1 MEKQKNGE
9 LSRMFGY
16 AGKFHV
22 LTVLGCVLSGI
33 STILSMLPFV
43 CIWLVIHDLI
53 QAFAAGDISLATG
66 SAHYAW
72 MAVVFAA
79 ASILIYFIALNCT
92 HLAAFRT
99 ATNMRKSAIHHIV
112 TLPLGYFSQNA
123 SGRLRNIIDDNAG
136 LTEGFLA
143 HQLPDLTGAAVMP
156 VAVIILIFLFDWR
169 LGICCL
175 IPMGISV
182 IFLKQMMGGDNAQF
196 MGKYMTALETMNK
209 EAVEYIRGIP
219 VVKVFQQTIYSF
231 KNFHAAIEEYEK
243 FASGY
248 ALKCRI
254 PLTGF
259 TVTLNGTFVLL
270 IPVAMFILSGVSGQA
285 AYENVVLDFLFYSL
299 FTPVCATMMNRIM
312 FASEQLM
319 AAKSAVSRVDE
330 ILQEKPLK
338 EPEHPLIPADASIV
352 FSDVSFAYP
361 GAKEKALDHISFE
374 VPAGKTVAL
383 VGASGSGKS
392 TAASLIP
399 RFYDVQSGSVT
410 IGGVDVRN
418 IEKQELM
425 KRVAFV
431 FQNTCLFKD
440 TLLNNIKAARP
451 DATREEVLKAADE
464 AQCKDI
470 IDRLPDGLDTLVG
483 TGGTY
488 LSGGENQRIALA
500 RAILK
505 DAPIIVLDE
514 ATAFADA
521 ENEHQIQLAF
531 ERLTQNKTVM
541 MIAHRLSTI
550 QDADLILVFKEGQIA
565 ERGTHEE
572 LVALM
577 VFILLCGRI
586 TRPRL
591 PGRSERRMSS
601 MIKALKKK
609 YALSDQGA
617 KDLLKGIV
625 YSVLANISL
634 MFPVI
639 LLAIVLNQ
647 LLAPV
652 LGACAPEISAA
663 VYTVIGIVILAVV
676 FIFHY
681 CQYTATYLGTY
692 DESAR
697 RRIGLAEKLRTLPL
711 TFFHQRDL
719 ADLTSTIMGDCAN
732 FEHAF
737 SHTVPQFFGAVISTG
752 IVCIGLL
759 IFNWQMGLALLWV
772 APISFAIVILSRKWQ
787 EKLSKKHMNARLEL
801 AEGIQECLET
811 VQDIKA
817 CNQEEDYLRKLDAKM
832 DAAEKAQI
840 SSEMTTASLLT
851 TGQMFLRLGLATV
864 IVVGNSL
871 VVSGDTSLFT
881 YILFLIAA
889 SRLYDPLSGAMS
901 NMAELFSV
909 QLQVNRLKEI
919 EEYPEETGEKN
930 IHTNGYDITF
940 DHVQFSYEKGK
951 PVLRDVSFTAKQG
964 QVTALV
970 GPSGGGKSTVAKL
983 AAKFYPLDGGRI
995 LLGGTDIAPLNSTM
1009 LMKNFSI
1016 VFQDVVLFNNTI
1028 MENIRVG
1035 KKDATDEEVIAAA
1048 KAAQCD
1054 EFISKLSDGYQTV
1067 IGENGSTLSGGECQ
1081 RLSIARALL
1090 KDAPVIL
1097 LDEATASLDVDNET
1111 EIQNAISRLVKGK
1124 TVLIIAHR
1132 MRTVEAADNIVVL
1145 SDGIVVENGTHEEL
1159 MKENGLYHRLVDLQ
1173 TASANWKLSV

>member
-43 CIWLVIHDLI
+43 CIWLVIRDLI

-143 HQLPDLTGAAVMP
+143 HQLPDLTGAADMP
-156 VAVIILIFLFDWR
+156 VAVVILIFLFDWR

-374 VPAGKTVAL
+374 VPTGKTVAL

-505 DAPIIVLDE
+505 DAPIILLDE

-572 LVALM
+572 LVALNG
-577 VFILLCGRI
+577 IY
-586 TRPRL
+586 
-591 PGRSERRMSS
+591 SS
-601 MIKALKKK
+601 MW
-609 YALSDQGA
+609 
-617 KDLLKGIV
+617 KD
-625 YSVLANISL
+625 Y
-634 MFPVI
+634 
-639 LLAIVLNQ
+639 Q
-647 LLAPV
+647 
-652 LGACAPEISAA
+652 
-663 VYTVIGIVILAVV
+663 
-676 FIFHY
+676 
-681 CQYTATYLGTY
+681 
-692 DESAR
+692 
-697 RRIGLAEKLRTLPL
+697 
-711 TFFHQRDL
+711 
-719 ADLTSTIMGDCAN
+719 TS
-732 FEHAF
+732 
-737 SHTVPQFFGAVISTG
+737 
-752 IVCIGLL
+752 
-759 IFNWQMGLALLWV
+759 
-772 APISFAIVILSRKWQ
+772 
-787 EKLSKKHMNARLEL
+787 
-801 AEGIQECLET
+801 
-811 VQDIKA
+811 
-817 CNQEEDYLRKLDAKM
+817 
-832 DAAEKAQI
+832 
-840 SSEMTTASLLT
+840 
-851 TGQMFLRLGLATV
+851 
-864 IVVGNSL
+864 
-871 VVSGDTSLFT
+871 
-881 YILFLIAA
+881 IAW
-889 SRLYDPLSGAMS
+889 
-901 NMAELFSV
+901 
-909 QLQVNRLKEI
+909 K
-919 EEYPEETGEKN
+919 
-930 IHTNGYDITF
+930 
-940 DHVQFSYEKGK
+940 
-951 PVLRDVSFTAKQG
+951 
-964 QVTALV
+964 
-970 GPSGGGKSTVAKL
+970 
-983 AAKFYPLDGGRI
+983 
-995 LLGGTDIAPLNSTM
+995 
-1009 LMKNFSI
+1009 
-1016 VFQDVVLFNNTI
+1016 
-1028 MENIRVG
+1028 VG
-1035 KKDATDEEVIAAA
+1035 KEDE
-1048 KAAQCD
+1048 QHD
-1054 EFISKLSDGYQTV
+1054 
-1067 IGENGSTLSGGECQ
+1067 
-1081 RLSIARALL
+1081 
-1090 KDAPVIL
+1090 
-1097 LDEATASLDVDNET
+1097 
-1111 EIQNAISRLVKGK
+1111 
-1124 TVLIIAHR
+1124 
-1132 MRTVEAADNIVVL
+1132 
-1145 SDGIVVENGTHEEL
+1145 
-1159 MKENGLYHRLVDLQ
+1159 
-1173 TASANWKLSV
+1173 

>member
-43 CIWLVIHDLI
+43 CIWLVIRDLI

-374 VPAGKTVAL
+374 VPTGKTVAL

-652 LGACAPEISAA
+652 LGASAPEISAA

-752 IVCIGLL
+752 IICIGLL

-1145 SDGIVVENGTHEEL
+1145 SDGIVAENGTHEEL
-1159 MKENGLYHRLVDLQ
+1159 MKENGLYHRMVDLQ

>member
-1 MEKQKNGE
+1 MEWQEQLNDFMIIGGLAVSNPPIIAKGALLMEKQKSGE
-9 LSRMFGY
+9 LSRMFSY
-16 AGKFHV
+16 AGNFHI
-22 LTVLGCVLSGI
+22 LTILGCILSGI

-43 CIWLVIHDLI
+43 CIWLVIRDLI
-53 QAFAAGDISLATG
+53 QAFAAGDIFLATE
-66 SAHYAW
+66 STHYAW
-72 MAVVFAA
+72 MAVAFAV

-123 SGRLRNIIDDNAG
+123 SGRLRKIIDDNAG

-156 VAVIILIFLFDWR
+156 FAVIVLIFLFDWR

-196 MGKYMTALETMNK
+196 MSKYMTALETMNK

-270 IPVAMFILSGVSGQA
+270 IPVAMFILSGISGQA
-285 AYENVVLDFLFYSL
+285 AYENIVLDFLFYSL

-338 EPEHPLIPADASIV
+338 EPEHPMIPTDASIV

-410 IGGVDVRN
+410 VGGVDVRN
-418 IEKQELM
+418 IEKRELM

-431 FQNTCLFKD
+431 FQNTHLFKD

-451 DATREEVLKAADE
+451 DATREEVLQAADE

-470 IDRLPDGLDTLVG
+470 IDRLPNGLDTLVG

-505 DAPIIVLDE
+505 DAPIIILDE

-531 ERLTQNKTVM
+531 ERLTQNKTVL

-550 QDADLILVFKEGQIA
+550 QDADLILVFKDGQIA
-565 ERGTHEE
+565 ERGTHKE
-572 LVALM
+572 
-577 VFILLCGRI
+577 
-586 TRPRL
+586 
-591 PGRSERRMSS
+591 
-601 MIKALKKK
+601 
-609 YALSDQGA
+609 
-617 KDLLKGIV
+617 
-625 YSVLANISL
+625 
-634 MFPVI
+634 
-639 LLAIVLNQ
+639 
-647 LLAPV
+647 
-652 LGACAPEISAA
+652 
-663 VYTVIGIVILAVV
+663 
-676 FIFHY
+676 
-681 CQYTATYLGTY
+681 
-692 DESAR
+692 
-697 RRIGLAEKLRTLPL
+697 
-711 TFFHQRDL
+711 
-719 ADLTSTIMGDCAN
+719 
-732 FEHAF
+732 
-737 SHTVPQFFGAVISTG
+737 
-752 IVCIGLL
+752 
-759 IFNWQMGLALLWV
+759 
-772 APISFAIVILSRKWQ
+772 
-787 EKLSKKHMNARLEL
+787 
-801 AEGIQECLET
+801 
-811 VQDIKA
+811 
-817 CNQEEDYLRKLDAKM
+817 
-832 DAAEKAQI
+832 
-840 SSEMTTASLLT
+840 
-851 TGQMFLRLGLATV
+851 
-864 IVVGNSL
+864 
-871 VVSGDTSLFT
+871 
-881 YILFLIAA
+881 LIAA
-889 SRLYDPLSGAMS
+889 
-901 NMAELFSV
+901 
-909 QLQVNRLKEI
+909 
-919 EEYPEETGEKN
+919 
-930 IHTNGYDITF
+930 NGIYSSMWKDYRT
-940 DHVQFSYEKGK
+940 S
-951 PVLRDVSFTAKQG
+951 
-964 QVTALV
+964 
-970 GPSGGGKSTVAKL
+970 
-983 AAKFYPLDGGRI
+983 
-995 LLGGTDIAPLNSTM
+995 IAW
-1009 LMKNFSI
+1009 K
-1016 VFQDVVLFNNTI
+1016 
-1028 MENIRVG
+1028 VG
-1035 KKDATDEEVIAAA
+1035 KEDE
-1048 KAAQCD
+1048 QHD
-1054 EFISKLSDGYQTV
+1054 
-1067 IGENGSTLSGGECQ
+1067 
-1081 RLSIARALL
+1081 
-1090 KDAPVIL
+1090 
-1097 LDEATASLDVDNET
+1097 
-1111 EIQNAISRLVKGK
+1111 
-1124 TVLIIAHR
+1124 
-1132 MRTVEAADNIVVL
+1132 
-1145 SDGIVVENGTHEEL
+1145 
-1159 MKENGLYHRLVDLQ
+1159 
-1173 TASANWKLSV
+1173 

>member
-43 CIWLVIHDLI
+43 CIWLVIRDLI

-156 VAVIILIFLFDWR
+156 VAVIIFIFLFDWR

-361 GAKEKALDHISFE
+361 GTKEKALDHISFE
-374 VPAGKTVAL
+374 VPTGKTVAL

-410 IGGVDVRN
+410 IGGVNVRN

-451 DATREEVLKAADE
+451 DATREEVLRAADE

-572 LVALM
+572 LVALNG
-577 VFILLCGRI
+577 IY
-586 TRPRL
+586 
-591 PGRSERRMSS
+591 SS
-601 MIKALKKK
+601 MW
-609 YALSDQGA
+609 
-617 KDLLKGIV
+617 KD
-625 YSVLANISL
+625 Y
-634 MFPVI
+634 
-639 LLAIVLNQ
+639 Q
-647 LLAPV
+647 
-652 LGACAPEISAA
+652 
-663 VYTVIGIVILAVV
+663 
-676 FIFHY
+676 
-681 CQYTATYLGTY
+681 
-692 DESAR
+692 
-697 RRIGLAEKLRTLPL
+697 
-711 TFFHQRDL
+711 
-719 ADLTSTIMGDCAN
+719 TS
-732 FEHAF
+732 
-737 SHTVPQFFGAVISTG
+737 
-752 IVCIGLL
+752 
-759 IFNWQMGLALLWV
+759 
-772 APISFAIVILSRKWQ
+772 
-787 EKLSKKHMNARLEL
+787 
-801 AEGIQECLET
+801 
-811 VQDIKA
+811 
-817 CNQEEDYLRKLDAKM
+817 
-832 DAAEKAQI
+832 
-840 SSEMTTASLLT
+840 
-851 TGQMFLRLGLATV
+851 
-864 IVVGNSL
+864 
-871 VVSGDTSLFT
+871 
-881 YILFLIAA
+881 IAW
-889 SRLYDPLSGAMS
+889 
-901 NMAELFSV
+901 
-909 QLQVNRLKEI
+909 K
-919 EEYPEETGEKN
+919 
-930 IHTNGYDITF
+930 
-940 DHVQFSYEKGK
+940 
-951 PVLRDVSFTAKQG
+951 
-964 QVTALV
+964 
-970 GPSGGGKSTVAKL
+970 
-983 AAKFYPLDGGRI
+983 
-995 LLGGTDIAPLNSTM
+995 
-1009 LMKNFSI
+1009 
-1016 VFQDVVLFNNTI
+1016 
-1028 MENIRVG
+1028 VG
-1035 KKDATDEEVIAAA
+1035 KEDE
-1048 KAAQCD
+1048 QHD
-1054 EFISKLSDGYQTV
+1054 
-1067 IGENGSTLSGGECQ
+1067 
-1081 RLSIARALL
+1081 
-1090 KDAPVIL
+1090 
-1097 LDEATASLDVDNET
+1097 
-1111 EIQNAISRLVKGK
+1111 
-1124 TVLIIAHR
+1124 
-1132 MRTVEAADNIVVL
+1132 
-1145 SDGIVVENGTHEEL
+1145 
-1159 MKENGLYHRLVDLQ
+1159 
-1173 TASANWKLSV
+1173 

>member
-1 MEKQKNGE
+1 MEWQEQLNDFMIIGGLAVSNPPIIAKGALLMEKQKSGE
-9 LSRMFGY
+9 LSRMFSY
-16 AGKFHV
+16 AGNFHI
-22 LTVLGCVLSGI
+22 LTILGCILSGI

-43 CIWLVIHDLI
+43 CIWLVIRDLI
-53 QAFAAGDISLATG
+53 QAFAAGDISLATE
-66 SAHYAW
+66 STHYAW
-72 MAVVFAA
+72 MAVAFAV

-123 SGRLRNIIDDNAG
+123 SGRLRKIIDDNAG

-156 VAVIILIFLFDWR
+156 FAVIVLIFLFDWR

-196 MGKYMTALETMNK
+196 MSKYMTALETMNK

-270 IPVAMFILSGVSGQA
+270 IPVAMFILSGISGQA
-285 AYENVVLDFLFYSL
+285 AYENIVLDFLFYSL

-338 EPEHPLIPADASIV
+338 EPEHPMIPTDASIV

-374 VPAGKTVAL
+374 VPAGKTVVL

-410 IGGVDVRN
+410 VGGVDVRN
-418 IEKQELM
+418 IEKRELM

-431 FQNTCLFKD
+431 FQNTHLFKD

-451 DATREEVLKAADE
+451 DATREEVLQAADE

-470 IDRLPDGLDTLVG
+470 IDRLPNGLDTLVG

-505 DAPIIVLDE
+505 DAPII
-514 ATAFADA
+514 
-521 ENEHQIQLAF
+521 I
-531 ERLTQNKTVM
+531 
-541 MIAHRLSTI
+541 
-550 QDADLILVFKEGQIA
+550 
-565 ERGTHEE
+565 
-572 LVALM
+572 
-577 VFILLCGRI
+577 
-586 TRPRL
+586 
-591 PGRSERRMSS
+591 
-601 MIKALKKK
+601 
-609 YALSDQGA
+609 
-617 KDLLKGIV
+617 
-625 YSVLANISL
+625 
-634 MFPVI
+634 
-639 LLAIVLNQ
+639 
-647 LLAPV
+647 
-652 LGACAPEISAA
+652 
-663 VYTVIGIVILAVV
+663 
-676 FIFHY
+676 
-681 CQYTATYLGTY
+681 
-692 DESAR
+692 
-697 RRIGLAEKLRTLPL
+697 
-711 TFFHQRDL
+711 
-719 ADLTSTIMGDCAN
+719 
-732 FEHAF
+732 
-737 SHTVPQFFGAVISTG
+737 
-752 IVCIGLL
+752 
-759 IFNWQMGLALLWV
+759 
-772 APISFAIVILSRKWQ
+772 
-787 EKLSKKHMNARLEL
+787 
-801 AEGIQECLET
+801 
-811 VQDIKA
+811 
-817 CNQEEDYLRKLDAKM
+817 
-832 DAAEKAQI
+832 
-840 SSEMTTASLLT
+840 
-851 TGQMFLRLGLATV
+851 
-864 IVVGNSL
+864 
-871 VVSGDTSLFT
+871 
-881 YILFLIAA
+881 
-889 SRLYDPLSGAMS
+889 
-901 NMAELFSV
+901 
-909 QLQVNRLKEI
+909 
-919 EEYPEETGEKN
+919 
-930 IHTNGYDITF
+930 
-940 DHVQFSYEKGK
+940 
-951 PVLRDVSFTAKQG
+951 
-964 QVTALV
+964 
-970 GPSGGGKSTVAKL
+970 
-983 AAKFYPLDGGRI
+983 
-995 LLGGTDIAPLNSTM
+995 
-1009 LMKNFSI
+1009 
-1016 VFQDVVLFNNTI
+1016 
-1028 MENIRVG
+1028 
-1035 KKDATDEEVIAAA
+1035 
-1048 KAAQCD
+1048 
-1054 EFISKLSDGYQTV
+1054 
-1067 IGENGSTLSGGECQ
+1067 
-1081 RLSIARALL
+1081 
-1090 KDAPVIL
+1090 

-1132 MRTVEAADNIVVL
+1132 MRTVEAADKIVVL
-1145 SDGIVVENGTHEEL
+1145 SDGIVAESGTHEEL
-1159 MKENGLYHRLVDLQ
+1159 MKKNGLYHRLVDLQ